1 MIPSDAIPIAA
12 AALIW
17 MFILVDMSS
26 RTRKVRQKLSVLKRQ
41 VPDSVLTG
49 FSVSCGLKGA
59 VSGVP
64 FSITAT
70 HGGTRSRPKIV
81 IACTRKTPFK
91 LVILRN
97 EPQSDFFVRLAH
109 IPVLSAVR
117 KTNDAHFDTRF
128 CIYSHNT
135 TDVTGYFY
143 NSDRKAAV
151 QKIFDLGYTLLEFK
165 DAAVTAQKHE
175 YDAERD
181 LQADVLKTALE
192 KVIVLAKGFNSGA
205 AQ

>member
-17 MFILVDMSS
+17 MFILVDLSN
-26 RTRKVRQKLSVLKRQ
+26 RTRKVRQKLFLLKQQ
-41 VPDSVLTG
+41 VPDSVLAV
-49 FSVSCGLKGA
+49 FFVSCGLKGS

-64 FSITAT
+64 FSITVT
-70 HGGTRSRPKIV
+70 PGGNRSSPKIV
-81 IACTRKTPFK
+81 IACARKTPFK

-97 EPQSDFFVRLAH
+97 EPQSDFFARLAH

-117 KTNDAHFDTRF
+117 KTNDPHFDTRF

-143 NSDRKAAV
+143 NSARKAAV
-151 QKIFDLGYTLLEFK
+151 QKIFDLGYTVLEFK
-165 DAAVTAQKHE
+165 GAAVTARKHE
-175 YDAERD
+175 YDAEQD
-181 LQADVLKTALE
+181 LQADVLKTALD